1 MADMSRQLAT
11 AQCAQR
17 WKLGGQAFHEAQVLP
32 CRSLSSPLSSDC
44 GLLLLFTQSCLT
56 VCDPMD
62 CSMPGFPDLHR
73 LPEPAQTHVHW
84 SVMHRQTLMQES
96 RDNVIS
102 IKAALRSCSS
112 GCWGKRLS
120 LNLHLGLQAKWG
132 GTLTPF
138 YLGRSFQITLQRTEQ
153 EV

>member
-1 MADMSRQLAT
+1 MSRQLAT

-84 SVMHRQTLMQES
+84 SVTPGESGLVSSGSQGLRSPLES
-96 RDNVIS
+96 R
-102 IKAALRSCSS
+102 R
-112 GCWGKRLS
+112 GS
-120 LNLHLGLQAKWG
+120 LGA
-132 GTLTPF
+132 P
-138 YLGRSFQITLQRTEQ
+138 
-153 EV
+153 